1 MRILITGGFG
11 FVGGRLAEHL
21 FRLDHEIVLGSQSLK
36 DVPNWLPQAR
46 VTKINWNDD
55 DALEECCSRSDVIV
69 HAAGIN
75 SGGCVGDP
83 VAALEFNGLATAR
96 LTAAARRAKVKRLIY
111 LSTAHVYAAPLA
123 GVITE
128 ETCPRNLHPYAT
140 SHLAGEYSVCYANQR
155 EELEGVVLRLANAF
169 GRPVHENVDCWML
182 FVNDLCRQ
190 AATMRSMTL
199 RTSGLQTRDFVT
211 LHDVV
216 RAVAHLIDAP
226 KSDIGDGLF
235 NVGSGCSKSVIVLAD
250 LIRSRCLHVLGYSPE
265 IICPEPSGHE
275 ENPSFD
281 YRIDKLLKTGFV
293 LSDNSEKEIDDLL
306 IACKRFFTADH

>member
-11 FVGGRLAEHL
+11 FVGGRLGEHL
-21 FRLDHEIVLGSQSLK
+21 SRLGHEIVLGSQALK
-36 DVPNWLPQAR
+36 DVPTWLPQAR
-46 VTKINWNDD
+46 VVKINWNDG
-55 DALEECCSRSDVIV
+55 DALEESCSRVDIIV
-69 HAAGIN
+69 HAAGLN
-75 SGGCVGDP
+75 SEGCAGDP

-96 LTAAARRAKVKRLIY
+96 LTAAASRAKVKRFIY
-111 LSTAHVYAAPLA
+111 LSTAHVYAAPLV

-155 EELEGVVLRLANAF
+155 EELEGVVLRLSNAYGLPSHQNAN
-169 GRPVHENVDCWML
+169 CWML

-216 RAVAHLIDAP
+216 RAVAYLINAP

-235 NVGSGCSKSVIVLAD
+235 NVGSGRSKNMIVLAN
-250 LIRSRCLHVLGYSPE
+250 LIQSRCLHVLGYSPE
-265 IICPEPSGHE
+265 IIRPNPSSPE
-275 ENPSFD
+275 ENLSFE
-281 YRIDKLLKTGFV
+281 YRIDKLLSTGFV
-293 LSDNSEKEIDDLL
+293 LNDNPEKEIDGLL
-306 IACKRFFTADH
+306 MACKRFFAANC